1 MTVTDGC
8 DAIWYGVMAMTTTDP
23 NFLDYAGLDDDDFT
37 QMGTTH
43 RITGA
48 VLSTRVLPG
57 EGARPPFAI
66 PERSSLRLWLNGC
79 LAGTSYYSN
88 WTLYVNEVELLFHG
102 ARVVFDDLVGNDE
115 LLFKWYAPGLN
126 EPFPTGHGDQ
136 SASWY
141 LRIED
146 TGEPLGP
153 QLPGPPLYLR
163 FPPVDPIPYALQLVW
178 NRPHTLDDYYHE
190 LTEFKVQWKESDG
203 SWETPTTS
211 A

>member
-1 MTVTDGC
+1 
-8 DAIWYGVMAMTTTDP
+8 MAMTTTDP
-23 NFLDYAGLDDDDFT
+23 NILEYAGLDDDDFT
-37 QMGTTH
+37 HMGTTH

-57 EGARPPFAI
+57 EEARPPFAI
-66 PERSSLRLWLNGC
+66 PERSSLRLWLNGG